1 MATQLHIYRG
11 PAGDRYDENGSDE
24 GYADPLKLPSV
35 RVRLGD
41 LLPLVAMAQKLNFIW
56 LKDFLDDEVVITHDL
71 YEVMQ
76 AFRDSRP
83 TSA

>member
-24 GYADPLKLPSV
+24 SDDTLRLPSV

-56 LKDFLDDEVVITHDL
+56 LKDFLDDDVRVSEDLHEVLLTL
-71 YEVMQ
+71 R
-76 AFRDSRP
+76 ASRP
-83 TSA
+83 SA

>member
-1 MATQLHIYRG
+1 MATR
-11 PAGDRYDENGSDE
+11 
-24 GYADPLKLPSV
+24 LKLYTAPSEEIQEFPEPDV

-41 LLPLVAMAQKLNFIW
+41 LLPLVAMAQRMNFIW
-56 LKDFLDDEVVITHDL
+56 LKDFLDDEVAVNQDL

-76 AFRDSRP
+76 AFQSSRP

>member
-1 MATQLHIYRG
+1 MAAR
-11 PAGDRYDENGSDE
+11 
-24 GYADPLKLPSV
+24 LKLYSEPDQEILERPSPDI

-41 LLPLVAMAQKLNFIW
+41 LLPLVSMAQRMNFIW
-56 LKDFLDDEVVITHDL
+56 LKDFLDDEVAVSHDL

-76 AFRDSRP
+76 AFRSSKP

>member
-11 PAGDRYDENGSDE
+11 PADD
-24 GYADPLKLPSV
+24 YADANAPDDYPDTLKLPSV

-56 LKDFLDDEVVITHDL
+56 LKDFLDDDVRVSEDLHEVLLTL
-71 YEVMQ
+71 R
-76 AFRDSRP
+76 AGRP
-83 TSA
+83 SA

>member
-1 MATQLHIYRG
+1 MATR
-11 PAGDRYDENGSDE
+11 
-24 GYADPLKLPSV
+24 LKLYTPAHEETEPAAEPDV

-41 LLPLVAMAQKLNFIW
+41 LLPLVAMAQRMNFIW
-56 LKDFLDDEVVITHDL
+56 LKDFLDDEVSVSHDL

-76 AFRDSRP
+76 AFRSSRP

>member
-1 MATQLHIYRG
+1 MATR
-11 PAGDRYDENGSDE
+11 
-24 GYADPLKLPSV
+24 LKLYSAPADEDLMDSPPPEV

-41 LLPLVAMAQKLNFIW
+41 LLPLVAMAQRMNFIW
-56 LKDFLDDEVVITHDL
+56 LKDFLDDEVAVNHDL

-76 AFRDSRP
+76 AFRSSKP

>member
-1 MATQLHIYRG
+1 MSAR
-11 PAGDRYDENGSDE
+11 
-24 GYADPLKLPSV
+24 LKLYSAPTVERDTDDLPEPDV

-41 LLPLVAMAQKLNFIW
+41 LLPLVAMAQRMNFIW
-56 LKDFLDDEVVITHDL
+56 LKDFLDDEVAVSHDL

-76 AFRDSRP
+76 AFRCSKP

>member
-11 PAGDRYDENGSDE
+11 PAGDRYDENGSDDS
-24 GYADPLKLPSV
+24 GDTLKLPTV

-56 LKDFLDDEVVITHDL
+56 LKDFLDDDVRVSEDLHEVLLTL
-71 YEVMQ
+71 R
-76 AFRDSRP
+76 ASRP
-83 TSA
+83 SA